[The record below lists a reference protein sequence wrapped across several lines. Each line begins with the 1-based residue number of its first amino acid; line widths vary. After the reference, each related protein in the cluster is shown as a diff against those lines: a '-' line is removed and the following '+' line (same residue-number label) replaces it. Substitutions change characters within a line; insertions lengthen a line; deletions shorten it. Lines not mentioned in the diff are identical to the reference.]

1 MVIFVVFV
9 ESYYDYKGT
18 GALLGPPGLPTP
30 APTGDGV
37 GIPSSRGSVWFPRLL
52 VRLGLPAIG
61 FLDPGGLGFFVDP
74 LKLLRELECFS
85 PYSLW
90 FFEEDASCI
99 DCLVC
104 SPFMWL

>member
-37 GIPSSRGSVWFPRLL
+37 GIPSSRGFVWFPRLL
-52 VRLGLPAIG
+52 VRRGLPAIVFFGPRRARVFLLTLSSYLGSWSVFLLTPFG
-61 FLDPGGLGFFVDP
+61 FLKKTRAVLT
-74 LKLLRELECFS
+74 
-85 PYSLW
+85 
-90 FFEEDASCI
+90 A
-99 DCLVC
+99 
-104 SPFMWL
+104 

>member
-1 MVIFVVFV
+1 MIIKEPERSWVHRDSQPLPLRGMGLGFLLRGGLFGFHACWLGVV
-9 ESYYDYKGT
+9 S
-18 GALLGPPGLPTP
+18 
-30 APTGDGV
+30 
-37 GIPSSRGSVWFPRLL
+37 PRSF
-52 VRLGLPAIG
+52 
-61 FLDPGGLGFFVDP
+61 FLDPGGLGFLVDP